1 MNTLEIDLKKLREN
15 DIPTAAAVVP
25 PQPLRVYLNGVLY
38 PNELDALILTLTTG
52 ERSILLEYVK
62 KLIESRPK

>member
-1 MNTLEIDLKKLREN
+1 MNRLEIDLKKLREN
-15 DIPTAAAVVP
+15 DIPTAAATVP

-62 KLIESRPK
+62 KLIESRPR

>member
-1 MNTLEIDLKKLREN
+1 MNRLEIDLKKLREN
-15 DIPTAAAVVP
+15 DIPTAAATVP

-38 PNELDALILTLTTG
+38 PNELDALILTLTTEG
-52 ERSILLEYVK
+52 RSILLEYVK

>member
-15 DIPTAAAVVP
+15 DIPTAAATAP

-38 PNELDALILTLTTG
+38 PNELDALILTLTTE

-62 KLIESRPK
+62 KLIESRPR